1 MHFKFLFI
9 IIFRFVTLY
18 SQRINY
24 NIIKTKNYLTKKS
37 LLGYNIYI

>member
-1 MHFKFLFI
+1 M
-9 IIFRFVTLY
+9 LY

-37 LLGYNIYI
+37 TESPGLLGYT